1 MDKESVKEVF
11 KIIKSVYPSFEVTS
25 EKLNVWTRL
34 LKNQDKDT
42 VIKNTEDYAA
52 NNRFPPTIS
61 ELRQEERKER
71 DKSYIDKIKEW
82 EQNAVGYNPRS

>member
-1 MDKESVKEVF
+1 MDKENVKEVF

-34 LKNQDKDT
+34 LSDQEADV
-42 VIKNTEDYAA
+42 VIKNTESYAA

-61 ELRQEERKER
+61 ELRQENRKER

-82 EQNAVGYNPRS
+82 ENNAVGHNPRS